1 MDILD
6 KNWLTSEPIDYE
18 YKKYK
23 LLSAADMY
31 QTLIRGNHIYQ
42 VLEEIE
48 YHLSNLYKFNTTI
61 DDISNKLK
69 VLKGIDIDTM
79 SLSYEIENDSNIE
92 LESLTV
98 LSKDAITFLEKIHTD
113 VRGKW
118 RDVEKQIAFTQI
130 PDRKAVYSSG
140 YIILITK
147 NSKQLI
153 YKFTKPS
160 DFKSS
165 WKSFKLTQ
173 FVEEAP
179 YSIDDISSFVE
190 KYDNT
195 KTMIIRADVKK
206 VFPLDTCI
214 IPIVSH
220 KLFNYLKV
228 GA

>member
-18 YKKYK
+18 FKKYK
-23 LLSAADMY
+23 LLSAAEVY
-31 QTLIRGNHIYQ
+31 QTLIRENHIYT

-48 YHLSNLYKFNTTI
+48 YHLSNLYKFNSTI
-61 DDISNKLK
+61 DEISNKLR

-79 SLSYEIENDSNIE
+79 SLSYEIENEANLE
-92 LESLTV
+92 LESLTA
-98 LSKDAITFLEKIHTD
+98 LSKDAVTFLEKIHTD

-130 PDRKAVYSSG
+130 PDRKAVYTEG
-140 YIILITK
+140 YVILITK
-147 NSKQLI
+147 NSKQSV

-160 DFKSS
+160 DFRGS
-165 WKSFKLTQ
+165 WKSFKLTEFEGEIQ
-173 FVEEAP
+173 
-179 YSIDDISSFVE
+179 YSMSDISSFVE
-190 KYDNT
+190 KHDST

-206 VFPLDTCI
+206 VFPLDTCLL
-214 IPIVSH
+214 PILSH

-228 GA
+228 GS